1 MTASELMQMILDG
14 AGRDAVLDALC
25 DDGSLNDQLAKDTI
39 EAIAGRLDASQAA
52 MALLAL
58 AR

>member
-1 MTASELMQMILDG
+1 MQMILDG